1 MQVPSDLKYTETHE
15 WVRVEG
21 GIITVGITDH
31 AQDQLT
37 DLVYVKLP
45 MPGRRVKAR
54 EDVAVVESVK
64 TASDIYAPAA
74 GEITEVNSDLEEN
87 PGKVNQDPYGEGWL
101 FKLELKN
108 PEDIEDLL
116 TAAAY
121 SKLTK

>member
-1 MQVPSDLKYTETHE
+1 MRVPNDLKYAETHE

-21 GIITVGITDH
+21 DVITVGITDH

-45 MPGRRVKAR
+45 LLGRRVKSG

-74 GEITEVNSDLEEN
+74 GEIIDVNAELEDN
-87 PGKVNQDPYGEGWL
+87 PGKVNEDPYGDGWL
-101 FKLELKN
+101 FKLQMKN
-108 PEDIEDLL
+108 PEDLEDLL
-116 TAAAY
+116 DPAAY
-121 SKLTK
+121 TKLTK